1 MERQCNAVRHG
12 IIPRKR
18 DKQELFENCN
28 VNEWVIHQV
37 IDWMDNIKM
46 QRYSKFFANFE
57 KPMSGIKLLDVHNIY
72 LFRLE
77 IDFEIETNDALKIM
91 LEIEKLRQYLPIDPT
106 IIDYVESGK
115 WLEISFKLLGMKY
128 LK

>member
-37 IDWMDNIKM
+37 IDWMDNINM

-91 LEIEKLRQYLPIDPT
+91 LEI
-106 IIDYVESGK
+106 
-115 WLEISFKLLGMKY
+115 
-128 LK
+128 